1 MPLSIRETPSG
12 LVFKILVQPR
22 SSNTAI
28 VGIHGDALKIRL
40 TAPPV
45 EGKANRAC
53 IQFLAKCLGL
63 AKSDLE
69 IVSGHSSRAK
79 RVRLAFRSGE
89 DAAVAGKAG
98 LKQAL
103 LDLAGK

>member
-12 LVFKILVQPR
+12 LVFKVLVQPR
-22 SSNTAI
+22 SSNTAV

-45 EGKANRAC
+45 EGKANKAC
-53 IQFLAKCLGL
+53 IRFLAKCLGL

-89 DAAVAGKAG
+89 DAAVAGKAR